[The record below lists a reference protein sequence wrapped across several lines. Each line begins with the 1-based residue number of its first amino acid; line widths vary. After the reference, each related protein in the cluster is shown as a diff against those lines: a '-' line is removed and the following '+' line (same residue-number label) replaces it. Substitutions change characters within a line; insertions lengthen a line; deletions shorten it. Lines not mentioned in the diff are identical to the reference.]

1 MGYVGK
7 IGLDRDCVPTGPGSE
22 LMESA
27 GRMDKWCRA
36 CAGTEK
42 NVISKG
48 SLETLAQAMA
58 TRGEGRPHLLP
69 DLQP

>member
-1 MGYVGK
+1 MF
-7 IGLDRDCVPTGPGSE
+7 LPGPGSE

-27 GRMDKWCRA
+27 GRLDKWCRA
-36 CAGTEK
+36 CADTEK

-48 SLETLAQAMA
+48 SHETLAQAMA
-58 TRGEGRPHLLP
+58 TRGESRPHLLP